1 MKKQAVLL
9 AACVIAAGM
18 AASSVYAE
26 GSLRLVNGK
35 IEVDAALKE
44 AAAKYEE
51 ETGVH
56 VEIESMGGGVNIQ
69 DELKKQYPDRQIHSV
84 EFRVD
89 GAYVDVK
96 YRYESVPFHRIRRIT
111 GYLVGDLEKFNNAK
125 RSELNDRV
133 KHSLSR

>member
-1 MKKQAVLL
+1 
-9 AACVIAAGM
+9 M
-18 AASSVYAE
+18 AIQI
-26 GSLRLVNGK
+26 K
-35 IEVDAALKE
+35 
-44 AAAKYEE
+44 
-51 ETGVH
+51 VH
-56 VEIESMGGGVNIQ
+56 DGELSQHEIDSYL
-69 DELKKQYPDRQIHSV
+69 DELKKQHPDRQIHSV

-111 GYLVGDLEKFNNAK
+111 GYLVADLEKFNDAK

>member
-1 MKKQAVLL
+1 
-9 AACVIAAGM
+9 M
-18 AASSVYAE
+18 AIQI
-26 GSLRLVNGK
+26 K
-35 IEVDAALKE
+35 
-44 AAAKYEE
+44 
-51 ETGVH
+51 VH
-56 VEIESMGGGVNIQ
+56 DGELSQNEIDSYL

-111 GYLVGDLEKFNNAK
+111 GYLVGDLEKFNDAK

-133 KHSLSR
+133 KNSLSR

>member
-1 MKKQAVLL
+1 
-9 AACVIAAGM
+9 M
-18 AASSVYAE
+18 AIQI
-26 GSLRLVNGK
+26 K
-35 IEVDAALKE
+35 
-44 AAAKYEE
+44 
-51 ETGVH
+51 VH
-56 VEIESMGGGVNIQ
+56 DGELSQNEIDSYL
-69 DELKKQYPDRQIHSV
+69 DELKKQHPDRQIHSV

-111 GYLVGDLEKFNNAK
+111 GYLVGDIEKFNDAK

>member
-1 MKKQAVLL
+1 
-9 AACVIAAGM
+9 M
-18 AASSVYAE
+18 AIQI
-26 GSLRLVNGK
+26 K
-35 IEVDAALKE
+35 
-44 AAAKYEE
+44 
-51 ETGVH
+51 VH
-56 VEIESMGGGVNIQ
+56 DGELSQHEIDSYL

-111 GYLVGDLEKFNNAK
+111 GYLVGDLEKFNDAK

-133 KHSLSR
+133 KNSLSR